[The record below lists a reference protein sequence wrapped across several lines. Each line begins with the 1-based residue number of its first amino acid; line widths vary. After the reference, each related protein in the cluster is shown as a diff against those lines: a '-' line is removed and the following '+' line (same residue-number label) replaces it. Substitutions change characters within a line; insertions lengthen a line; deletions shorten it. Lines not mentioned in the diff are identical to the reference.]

1 MERLVIL
8 LPLELKQALAKA
20 AEADHR
26 SMSQYVTL
34 LIERHLKESGKKD
47 GATT

>member
-8 LPLELKQALAKA
+8 LPKELKEALAKA
-20 AEADHR
+20 AEADRR

-34 LIERHLKESGKKD
+34 LIEKHLIKRSV
-47 GATT
+47 